1 MKRFSRVY
9 IEISNICNLQCDFCP
24 EVERGNKIMSMDVF
38 QELLSQVKP
47 LTEEVTFHLMGEP
60 TTHPQFSQFAEQAYA
75 MGVPVNLTTNGT
87 LLNMRN
93 NAEVLLSPAFR
104 QVNFSLQS
112 YLSNFKGG
120 HVLDYLQPIF
130 DWTRRALL
138 ERPDLYINYRLWND
152 GTAQDVL
159 EREVFLSPIE
169 KEFAVTI
176 SRKIDVAHNKSKNVL
191 GRLYLHFDSR
201 FQWPHMSTATP
212 QTSGTCYGLQSHFAI
227 QADGTVVPCC
237 LDKEAQLILGK
248 VGPNASS
255 ILEVL
260 NSPRALKIQKGF
272 ENFQLVENLCQ
283 KCSFIRRFD
292 RKDRGSVVSTPY
304 AKNRTFPESSS

>member
-1 MKRFSRVY
+1 
-9 IEISNICNLQCDFCP
+9 LQCDFCP
-24 EVERGNKIMSMDVF
+24 EVERGKKIMSMVLF
-38 QELLSQVKP
+38 ESLLQQVKP
-47 LTEEVTFHLMGEP
+47 LTEEITFHLMGEP
-60 TTHPQFSQFAEQAYA
+60 LTHPQFSQFVDKAQELS
-75 MGVPVNLTTNGT
+75 VPVNLTTNGT

-93 NAEVLLSPAFR
+93 NFEILLAPAFR

-120 HVLDYLQPIF
+120 DVLDYLRPIF
-130 DWTRRALL
+130 DWTRRALE

-152 GTAQDVL
+152 GAPQDIL

-169 KEFAVTI
+169 KEFGETI

-201 FQWPHMSTATP
+201 FEWPHLSTAAAKT
-212 QTSGTCYGLQSHFAI
+212 QGTCYGLRSHFAI

-237 LDKEAQLILGK
+237 LDKEAQLVLGR
-248 VGPNASS
+248 VGPDALT

-272 ENFQLVENLCQ
+272 ENFQLLENLCQ

-292 RKDRGSVVSTPY
+292 RKGRSSVVSTPH
-304 AKNRTFPESSS
+304 AENRLFPESSP